1 MRGYAAPL
9 STCLQ
14 LIETI
19 VTDLNVDEMKSVTK
33 VDREVAEKP
42 LEPKS
47 CSNNIYFS
55 DIIGNQTA
63 KQILYENI
71 ILPFSLDTQTRKAVF
86 GGIRSG
92 AGNVLLFGPPGKLP

>member
-47 CSNNIYFS
+47 CSNNRYYWKSNSKTNSLRKYYSAFLLGYS
-55 DIIGNQTA
+55 DTKSSIWWN
-63 KQILYENI
+63 
-71 ILPFSLDTQTRKAVF
+71 
-86 GGIRSG
+86 
-92 AGNVLLFGPPGKLP
+92 